1 MTTEN
6 SESHVTDQRSHF
18 HNELDDLTHR
28 ILETADRAERMV
40 GMAVE
45 AVCRPDLALAQAVI
59 DEDLIID
66 RDYLETHDR
75 WVNLMARQQ
84 PMGGD
89 LRLMSVLLHL
99 NTTLE
104 RMGDQCVNIAKM
116 AQVTDGLPRAD
127 RIVEQIREMGDLVR
141 PMIRVAMESFVRHDR
156 DEARLLP
163 AMDEPI
169 DRINRNMYR
178 EVVSCGDEP
187 ELLEWA
193 TRMMMVSR
201 ALERVGDQAVD
212 VGEQVVFLVTG
223 DFQEFSDHGLA
234 DRGEEG

>member
-1 MTTEN
+1 M
-6 SESHVTDQRSHF
+6 TDQRSYF
-18 HNELDDLTHR
+18 HSELDRLTDAVLS
-28 ILETADRAERMV
+28 IAGRAQRMTE
-40 GMAVE
+40 MAVD
-45 AVCRPDLALAQAVI
+45 AVCEPNLELAAAVVA
-59 DEDLIID
+59 EDDVLD
-66 RDYLETHDR
+66 AEYHATHDS

-99 NTTLE
+99 NITLE
-104 RMGDQCVNIAKM
+104 RTGDQCVNIAKM

-127 RIVEQIREMGDLVR
+127 RIVSQIREMGDLVR
-141 PMIRVAMESFVRHDR
+141 PMIRTAVESFVRRDP

-178 EVVSCGDEP
+178 EVVSCGDSP
-187 ELLEWA
+187 KLLEWA

-201 ALERVGDQAVD
+201 ALERIGDQAVD
-212 VGEQVVFLVTG
+212 VGEQVVFLVSG
-223 DFQEFSDHGLA
+223 EFQEFSDGSI
-234 DRGEEG
+234 DRHVDPA

>member
-1 MTTEN
+1 MSPAEG
-6 SESHVTDQRSHF
+6 SPDIRSHF
-18 HNELDDLTHR
+18 HHELEQLSEA
-28 ILETADRAERMV
+28 ILEVADRAERMV

-45 AVCRPDLALAQAVI
+45 AVCRADLSLAEQVI
-59 DEDLIID
+59 DQDALID
-66 RDYLETHDR
+66 RSYLDSHNR

-99 NTTLE
+99 NVTLE
-104 RMGDQCVNIAKM
+104 RTGDQCVNIAKM

-141 PMIRVAMESFVRHDR
+141 PMIRTAVHAFVHRDP

-163 AMDEPI
+163 AMDEPV

-178 EVVSCGDEP
+178 EVVACGNEP
-187 ELLEWA
+187 KLLEWA

-201 ALERVGDQAVD
+201 ALERIGDQAVD
-212 VGEQVVFLVTG
+212 VAEQVVFLVTG
-223 DFQEFSDHGLA
+223 DYQDFDEEALIERGL
-234 DRGEEG
+234 ET